1 MDYNKIR
8 EEFYK
13 KHSDEELQDILYKL
27 KTEPIVNPD
36 IISDIGVNTTPILS
50 SWVDDLLYQAKR
62 INNDMSPSEAL
73 QSDECLDKIVAYIKT
88 KPKFYGV
95 EKVEDLNDVHK
106 MVNAIK
112 TYFRNS
118 QTSVVNATKVAN
130 FSPIAARKIYEKY
143 CPKFYATILDYS
155 CVDDETEYFNGYE
168 WKSLK
173 DYKEGESVLQYNEDG
188 TASLVKPIN
197 YIHYKNNEPFYL
209 YEGKTLCTCLTG
221 NHNIVYR
228 KRINQ
233 TSELTKSCFIIKQEE
248 IINKNFRGRIPTTF
262 KYDGDINIPENILRL
277 AVAIQA
283 DGIMTKRSFER
294 KDNWISARFSKE
306 RKIERFKNLLEL
318 NNIEYTLD
326 EDTYDSNNN
335 TGYKNRW
342 NFHFKCPELYD
353 IFKDKSK
360 TFPKEWYNLSIKCKN
375 IIIDEIFNWD
385 GYNTT
390 YSTTNKDNSE
400 FIYYVFSSTNHT
412 ATYSIDTRYNK
423 PNLKPCYYVYCGS
436 SVSSAYT
443 KHKSD
448 FKKIYKKDKY
458 CFTVPSHMLVLR
470 RNYKVFITGNCGW
483 MARMLGCL
491 SSPYEYKYI
500 GIEPN
505 SKLNERLHEFSEWIC
520 NSLHRENNTQLYLE
534 GSEVFHEELVNTVD
548 ISFSS
553 PPYFN
558 LEIYCNEESQSANE
572 NTTFKA
578 WVENYMIPTIQNI
591 YKYTKV
597 GGLHIV
603 NLKNLST
610 AGKEP
615 LLDMWVKCCIAVGFK
630 LETADYL
637 VHQSRRQFDK
647 GKSNVN
653 FNGDKEPIIIFRKDS

>member
-1 MDYNKIR
+1 MNYDKIR

-13 KHSDEELQDILYKL
+13 GHSEEEMQDILYKL
-27 KTEPIVNPD
+27 KTEPIANPD
-36 IISDIGVNTTPILS
+36 VISDIGVNTTPILS
-50 SWVDDLLYQAKR
+50 TWIDDLLYKAKR
-62 INNDMSPSEAL
+62 INNTMSPDEAL
-73 QSDECLDKIVAYIKT
+73 HSDECLDKIFAYIKT
-88 KPKFYGV
+88 KPKFFTG
-95 EKVEDLNDVHK
+95 NDVNNLK
-106 MVNAIK
+106 A
-112 TYFRNS
+112 YFRNS

-130 FSPIAARKIYEKY
+130 FSPIAARKVYEKY

-173 DYKEGESVLQYNEDG
+173 DYTPEDKVLQYNEDG
-188 TASLVKPIN
+188 TSTLVKPLN
-197 YIHYKNNEPFYL
+197 YIHYKNNEPFYE
-209 YEGKTLCTCLTG
+209 YKGRAFNTCLTG
-221 NHNIVYR
+221 DHNIVYR

-233 TSELTKSCFIIKQEE
+233 TSELSNKCFFIKQSD
-248 IINKNFRGRIPTTF
+248 ILNTNFRGRIPTAYT
-262 KYDGDINIPENILRL
+262 YNGDLNVKESLLRL
-277 AVAIQA
+277 AVAVQA
-283 DGIMTKRSFER
+283 DGIMNTRNFKR
-294 KDNWISARFSKE
+294 KDNWIYARFSKE
-306 RKIERFKNLLEL
+306 RKIERFKNLLES
-318 NNIEYTLD
+318 NNIEYNLD
-326 EDTYDSNNN
+326 EDTYDSINN

-342 NFHFKCPELYD
+342 EFSFKCPELYE

-360 TFPKEWYNLSIKCKN
+360 TFPKEWYNLSLTCKN

-385 GYNTT
+385 GYNKT
-390 YSTTNKDNSE
+390 YSTTNEDNAE

-412 ATYSIDTRYNK
+412 ATYSVDIRKNS

-436 SVSSAYT
+436 NITTAYT
-443 KHKSD
+443 RYKSD
-448 FKKIYKKDKY
+448 FEIVNKEDKY

-470 RNYKVFITGNCGW
+470 RNKQVFITGNCGW
-483 MARMLGCL
+483 GARMLGCL
-491 SSPYEYKYI
+491 SSPYEYKYV

-505 SKLNERLHEFSEWIC
+505 SKLNERLKEFSEWIC
-520 NSLHRENNTQLYLE
+520 KSLHRENNTVLYLE

-548 ISFSS
+548 LSFSS

-558 LEIYCNEESQSANE
+558 LEIYCNEETQSANE

-578 WVENYMIPTIQNI
+578 WVEHYMIPTIKNI

-615 LLDMWVKCCIAVGFK
+615 LLDVWIKCCIAAGFT
-630 LETADYL
+630 LIEGDYL

-647 GKSNVN
+647 GKTNVN
-653 FNGDKEPIIIFRKDS
+653 FMGDKEPIIIFKKVS